1 MRDDPSDIALAAPPG
16 RRAAVANR
24 ECLRVLWAVR
34 RYDHEGL
41 PAGDQLPPDPSA
53 TVTEHESAVARR
65 NAALRAAHAE
75 LPQRCSPHP
84 AAVIGHRA
92 GSDIEVKEPRGEQGD

>member
-16 RRAAVANR
+16 RRAAVAKR

-41 PAGDQLPPDPSA
+41 PARDQLRPDPSA
-53 TVTEHESAVARR
+53 PMTGHEAAVARS

-75 LPQRCSPHP
+75 PPQRCSPHP
-84 AAVIGHRA
+84 VAVIGHRA
-92 GSDIEVKEPRGEQGD
+92 GNDIEVKEPRREQGD

>member
-16 RRAAVANR
+16 RRAAAAKR

-53 TVTEHESAVARR
+53 TMTEHEAAVAGR

-84 AAVIGHRA
+84 VAVIGHRA
-92 GSDIEVKEPRGEQGD
+92 GNDIEVKEPRGEQGD